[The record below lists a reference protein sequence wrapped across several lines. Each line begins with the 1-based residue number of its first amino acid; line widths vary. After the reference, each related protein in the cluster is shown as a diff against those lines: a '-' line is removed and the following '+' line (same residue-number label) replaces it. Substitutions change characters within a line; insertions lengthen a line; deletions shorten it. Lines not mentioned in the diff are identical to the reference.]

1 MSLVLEPL
9 ADMVGVGCGFLQN
22 GVRSN
27 HLARNEV
34 LADAEVLKRAL
45 GLSAPKPI
53 GWDFDFA
60 ERVFLYS
67 NVCIIQNVFLLNKF
81 SQIIVPASLRT
92 ETNRSLWIRYRLR
105 FRRRCRPPAP
115 TVVATHR

>member
-1 MSLVLEPL
+1 MMLPGEYLVTDLNDQLVALFIQPP
-9 ADMVGVGCGFLQN
+9 ARMVGVGGSFLQN
-22 GVRSN
+22 GVRGN

-67 NVCIIQNVFLLNKF
+67 NVCIIQNVFL
-81 SQIIVPASLRT
+81 S
-92 ETNRSLWIRYRLR
+92 
-105 FRRRCRPPAP
+105 
-115 TVVATHR
+115 